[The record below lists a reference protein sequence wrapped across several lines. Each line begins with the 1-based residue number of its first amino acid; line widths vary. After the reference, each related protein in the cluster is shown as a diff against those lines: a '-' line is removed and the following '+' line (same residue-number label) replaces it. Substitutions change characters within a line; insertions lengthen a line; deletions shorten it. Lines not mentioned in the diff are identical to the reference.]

1 MSAPRQ
7 ISKILNLANLETN
20 TITAS
25 IDSDIVN
32 QTVTLGVT
40 LPVGTISVSSADTL
54 PLSNIQIGQQGFVTT
69 TNKLYIYN
77 GSGWYNIATINST
90 PYWVTE
96 ATASYTL
103 NTDGTATVVEI
114 NAADSDGTTVSYT
127 ATGDSDFNLIAT
139 VVQDSDGRFVIR
151 SIDSD
156 GSASQTAGSGVLT
169 FRASDGI
176 DQASTAST
184 FTIAFGPIGGAPLF
198 YIESES
204 NGDRFGSTNQ
214 ESSTSFWHGLS
225 ISSEHIM
232 IGAPSYSN
240 NNPPKG
246 KAYLYSWTNSG
257 ATLIRTHEETF
268 YSFLG
273 QQVAVNTTA
282 GKYAYTQHYS
292 TSGGADGQGK
302 LSVRNISDG
311 SLAWDINFNE
321 LSGSPTTIYWP
332 GTWSDMKMTDSNL
345 YIGHAASG
353 AGNTAIRSYNVSNGT
368 ENWVVSNPSG
378 TNFYFGT
385 AISVDESINRLITSE
400 KGAGTNQRG
409 EAYIYNTTN
418 GSLLTTIANPEQSSG
433 SDYDQFGGGVALKG
447 NYCIIG
453 APGEDTGQSNA
464 GKVYIYSTSDNWATV
479 SSVRSHTAPVSVTNG
494 YWGYHVEI
502 SDTHYYVSNYLETSG
517 GNKSGVIYVYK
528 ISDGSLEFTLGKTTD
543 TFTSV
548 ANGNLG
554 NDMALDGNNLLAAQ
568 GYVTPYPGQLARAY
582 VFQ

>member
-1 MSAPRQ
+1 MAKIVKALNTTNNTIVPDSDAIVSNALKSSDLGGSTTYYTNVSDLPISAPAFTKALVT
-7 ISKILNLANLETN
+7 STN
-20 TITAS
+20 T
-25 IDSDIVN
+25 
-32 QTVTLGVT
+32 
-40 LPVGTISVSSADTL
+40 
-54 PLSNIQIGQQGFVTT
+54 
-69 TNKLYIYN
+69 LYQYN
-77 GSGWYNIATINST
+77 GGWYPIALINNFS
-90 PYWVTE
+90 PSFITE
-96 ATASYTL
+96 PNATYTL
-103 NTDGTATVVEI
+103 N
-114 NAADSDGTTVSYT
+114 
-127 ATGDSDFNLIAT
+127 
-139 VVQDSDGRFVIR
+139 
-151 SIDSD
+151 SD
-156 GSASQTAGSGVLT
+156 GSATTVTVLAQDSDDVPVAYTVVTDSNFDAFATITHDSEKHNVWTITPTVSSGSFPAGTVT
-169 FRASDGI
+169 FRASDGVNLATVNSEFSI
-176 DQASTAST
+176 D
-184 FTIAFGPIGGAPLF
+184 FGPVGGAPLF
-198 YIESES
+198 YVESEGS
-204 NGDRFGSTNQ
+204 GDKFGSTNQ
-214 ESSTSFWHGLS
+214 EGSTSFWHGLS

-273 QQVAVNTTA
+273 QQVAVNTTT
-282 GKYAYTQHYS
+282 GKYAYTQNYS
-292 TSGGADGQGK
+292 TSGGADGEGK

-345 YIGHAASG
+345 YIGHSASG
-353 AGNTAIRSYNVSNGT
+353 VGNSAIRSYNVSNGT

-385 AISVDESINRLITSE
+385 AFSVDESINRLITSE

-453 APGEDTGQSNA
+453 APGEDTGQANA

-517 GNKSGVIYVYK
+517 GDKSGVIYVYK

-554 NDMALDGNNLLAAQ
+554 NDMALDGKNLLASQ
-568 GYVTPYPGQLARAY
+568 GYVSAGLARAY